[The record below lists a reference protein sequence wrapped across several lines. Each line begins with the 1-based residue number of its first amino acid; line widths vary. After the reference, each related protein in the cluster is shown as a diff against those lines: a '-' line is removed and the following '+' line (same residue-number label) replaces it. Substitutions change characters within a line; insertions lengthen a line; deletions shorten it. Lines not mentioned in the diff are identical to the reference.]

1 MPQYQDFGFQPRSR
15 LEAVGQQTHEKQA
28 NGFEGKDG
36 VLGTH
41 RSPSPFSSPL
51 AAAMVVATV
60 CTPSR
65 VVSWPLGSFE
75 NEEPHPPKEKPHLG
89 GARFWTCVGIDW
101 DGLGDRGDRGDR
113 KIRGP
118 SSY

>member
-28 NGFEGKDG
+28 KGFEGKDG

-51 AAAMVVATV
+51 ATAMVVATV

-75 NEEPHPPKEKPHLG
+75 NEEPPHRLGRPMLSEMHLLPKPAPDESQP
-89 GARFWTCVGIDW
+89 RN
-101 DGLGDRGDRGDR
+101 
-113 KIRGP
+113 
-118 SSY
+118 S